1 MKCCTGACNGMTQ
14 LRRNGGNN
22 LVLPGFYFRCHL
34 ERFLREHGVHL
45 PVAGALGDLYR
56 RHPEL
61 LPQTPEARSRLANS
75 VVRMLAGFRTP
86 AVMDGA
92 DCDFLGQVWPLTQ
105 FFHVSSL

>member
-1 MKCCTGACNGMTQ
+1 M
-14 LRRNGGNN
+14 
-22 LVLPGFYFRCHL
+22 
-34 ERFLREHGVHL
+34 
-45 PVAGALGDLYR
+45 AGALGDLYR

-92 DCDFLGQVWPLTQ
+92 DCDFLGQVWPLTHFSR
-105 FFHVSSL
+105 FFFVKKVIDLTEGQINDPMSGKHYSL